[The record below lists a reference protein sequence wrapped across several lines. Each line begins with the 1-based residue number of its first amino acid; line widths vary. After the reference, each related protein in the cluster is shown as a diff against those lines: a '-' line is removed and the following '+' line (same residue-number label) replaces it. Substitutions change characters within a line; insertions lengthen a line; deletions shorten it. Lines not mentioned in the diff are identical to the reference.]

1 MNNLNDFFNNCH
13 PILSILVA
21 VFILLLL
28 GGICILIAP
37 ILKVLSYVMLYA
49 GVLMIVLWI
58 IRTIIN
64 IFK

>member
-37 ILKVLSYVMLYA
+37 MLKVLSYVILFV
-49 GVLMIVLWI
+49 GVLMVVLWI
-58 IRTIIN
+58 IRAIIN